1 MQAQKALQTDRP
13 HLTSRR
19 TPFDYRTMQPKA
31 TARPAEVEARL
42 KQQPELE
49 NLFKAMGLR
58 LADFPQR
65 DKNNAGATF
74 LDQLPKLK
82 DSKVR
87 QPG

>member
-1 MQAQKALQTDRP
+1 
-13 HLTSRR
+13 
-19 TPFDYRTMQPKA
+19 MQPKA
-31 TARPAEVEARL
+31 TARPAVVEARL

-65 DKNNAGATF
+65 DQNNAGAIF

-87 QPG
+87 QLG